1 MLLRR
6 LGAALAALTGVMLI
20 VSADWPAVRFASV
33 GNSQDCA
40 ARQLIDLP
48 QQIDVAVLGSSRIRR
63 GISPDQLSEELGQ
76 GLSGVY
82 NFGRPGRQI
91 RRSESNISYLLDT
104 GRTPKVVV
112 LEADIDLFRFEG
124 SGKWNLPDPEAGY
137 LKYSELFN
145 LVPPD
150 LEQDYGN
157 LWSKAIKAKIGQT
170 VALHVTGLTTKV
182 QRARRIPN
190 HTVCWMNRYD
200 RETDTKRLS
209 RERKAEEMTAQF
221 GNVETAFDDRF
232 IGADSVAAQMELAS
246 IERVRARLGAVGAR
260 LIVIRPNG
268 YSEPP
273 LSDAVVQKLQALI
286 PEFVVPP
293 TDLTRTLGKTNID
306 EAHFGLEG
314 RTLFTH
320 WLAGVIKQEAVQQ

>member
-20 VSADWPAVRFASV
+20 VTADWPEVRFASI

-63 GISPDQLSEELGQ
+63 GVAPDQLSEELGP
-76 GLSGVY
+76 GLSAAY

-112 LEADIDLFRFEG
+112 LEADIDLFRLEDE
-124 SGKWNLPDPEAGY
+124 GKWNLPDAEAGY

-150 LEQDYGN
+150 LQHEYGN
-157 LWSKAIKAKIGQT
+157 LWAKAIKAKIGQT
-170 VALHVTGLTTKV
+170 VALHLSGLTTKV
-182 QRARRIPN
+182 LRAHRIPD
-190 HTVCWMNRYD
+190 HAVCWLNRFD
-200 RETDTKRLS
+200 RETDTKRLA
-209 RERKAEEMTAQF
+209 REKRPQRWQPNTAMLKPRSMTVSLAP
-221 GNVETAFDDRF
+221 TAWPRRWN
-232 IGADSVAAQMELAS
+232 LPAS
-246 IERVRARLGAVGAR
+246 SASGRGLRL
-260 LIVIRPNG
+260 
-268 YSEPP
+268 
-273 LSDAVVQKLQALI
+273 
-286 PEFVVPP
+286 
-293 TDLTRTLGKTNID
+293 LGR
-306 EAHFGLEG
+306 G
-314 RTLFTH
+314 
-320 WLAGVIKQEAVQQ
+320 